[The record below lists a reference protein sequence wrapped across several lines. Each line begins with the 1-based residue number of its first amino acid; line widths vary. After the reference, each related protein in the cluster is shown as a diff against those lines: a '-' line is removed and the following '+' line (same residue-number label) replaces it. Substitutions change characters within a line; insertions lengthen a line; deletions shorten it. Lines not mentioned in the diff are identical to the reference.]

1 VPRPGAANEAKARKM
16 IHYPPWKLALYGLIL
31 VLGIVFA
38 IPSMFN
44 RDTVQS
50 WPAFMPKTQM
60 TLGLDLRGGSHLLL
74 EVDTAAVVRDR
85 EESLVDSIR
94 TALNG
99 AGIRYTGLGIADQAV
114 SVTISDP
121 ARQDEAARLIRDL
134 GTIVG
139 QGIMSAGTRDIAVDT
154 QSGGVIRVTLTDAA
168 IAERRKS
175 AVDQSLEI
183 VRRRIDETGVAEPTI
198 VRQGS
203 DRILIQLPGV
213 QDPARIKNLLGK
225 TAKLA
230 FRLVDTQW
238 VPGTPAPSGS
248 EILDGEDRSG
258 GNQPAKWAVKKRV
271 IVSGDMLVDAQ
282 PSFDQRNGE
291 PIVNFKFDSN
301 GARRFADVTKEN
313 VGRPFAI
320 VLDNKVIS
328 APVIR
333 EPILGGSGQIS
344 GSFTVQGANDLAV
357 LLRAGA
363 LPAPLTVLEERTVG
377 PDLGADSIHAAIVT
391 GLMGLALVAGFMV
404 LAYGGYGMIANVA
417 LIFNTA
423 LILAVLGVMGATLTL
438 PGIAG
443 LVLNM
448 GMAVDA
454 NVLINERIREETRN
468 GKGAFAALDAGF
480 DRAYATIID
489 SYVTHLIAVALLF
502 LFGSGPVRGFAITLG
517 IGVITTLFTAVSVV
531 RVIMVLYVR
540 RARPKQLAI

>member
-1 VPRPGAANEAKARKM
+1 M
-16 IHYPPWKLALYGLIL
+16 IHYPGWKLALYGLIL

-38 IPSMFN
+38 IPNLFS
-44 RDTVQS
+44 RDTVRA
-50 WPAFMPKTQM
+50 WPAYLPKTQM

-74 EVDTAAVVRDR
+74 EVDTAAVIKDR

-99 AGIRYTGLGIADQAV
+99 ASIRYTGLGIADQAV
-114 SVTISDP
+114 TVTITDP
-121 ARQDEAARLIRDL
+121 ARQDDASRLVRDL
-134 GTIVG
+134 GSVVG
-139 QGIMSAGTRDIAVDT
+139 QGVM
-154 QSGGVIRVTLTDAA
+154 SGGVRDILVTSEPAGVLRVTLTEAA

-198 VRQGS
+198 VRQGQ

-213 QDPARIKNLLGK
+213 QDPGRIKALLGK

-238 VPGTPAPSGS
+238 VPGTPAPAGS

-258 GNQPAKWAVKKRV
+258 GNQPVKQAVKKRV
-271 IVSGDMLVDAQ
+271 IVSGEMLVDAQ
-282 PSFDQRNGE
+282 PGFDSRNGE
-291 PIVNFKFDSN
+291 PVVNFKFDSN
-301 GARRFADVTKEN
+301 GARRFGDVTKEA
-313 VGRPFAI
+313 VGKPFAI

-344 GSFTVQGANDLAV
+344 GRFTVQGASDLSV

-377 PDLGADSIHAAIVT
+377 PDLGADSIHAAVVT
-391 GLMGLALVAGFMV
+391 GVFGLLLVATFMV

-423 LILAVLGVMGATLTL
+423 LILAVLGIMGATLTL

-454 NVLINERIREETRN
+454 NVLINERIREETRS

-480 DRAYATIID
+480 NRAYSTIID

-502 LFGSGPVRGFAITLG
+502 LFGSGPVRGFAVALG
-517 IGVITTLFTAVSVV
+517 IGVLTTLFTAVSVV

-540 RARPKQLAI
+540 RVRPKQLAI

>member
-1 VPRPGAANEAKARKM
+1 M
-16 IHYPPWKLALYGLIL
+16 IHYPNWKLALYGLVL
-31 VLGIVFA
+31 ALGIAFA
-38 IPSMFN
+38 IPNLFG
-44 RDTVQS
+44 RETVQS
-50 WPAFMPKTQM
+50 WPSFLPRTQM

-94 TALNG
+94 TALSG

-121 ARQDEAARLIRDL
+121 ARVEEAARLVREL
-134 GTIVG
+134 GTLVG
-139 QGIMSAGTRDIAVDT
+139 QGIMSAGVRDILVAEEE
-154 QSGGVIRVTLTDAA
+154 GGIIRVTLTDAA

-198 VRQGS
+198 VRQGT

-230 FRLVDTQW
+230 FRLVDGNWAQ
-238 VPGTPAPSGS
+238 GAPAPVGS
-248 EILDGEDRSG
+248 ELLEGEDRSAG
-258 GNQPAKWAVKKRV
+258 GQAVKVAVKKRV

-282 PSFDQRNGE
+282 PSFDQRTGE
-291 PIVNFKFDSN
+291 PIVSFKFDGN

-313 VGRPFAI
+313 VGKPFAI

-344 GSFTVQGANDLAV
+344 GNFTVQGAHDLAV

-377 PDLGADSIHAAIVT
+377 PDLGADSIRAAVIT
-391 GLMGLALVAGFMV
+391 GLLGLALVAAFMV
-404 LAYGGYGMIANVA
+404 LAYGWYGMIANLA
-417 LIFNTA
+417 LVFNTA
-423 LILAVLGVMGATLTL
+423 LILAVLGIVGATLTL

-468 GKGAFAALDAGF
+468 GKGAFAALAAGF
-480 DRAYATIID
+480 ERAYSTIID
-489 SYVTHLIAVALLF
+489 SYVTHLIAVVLLF
-502 LFGSGPVRGFAITLG
+502 YFGSGPVKGFAATLG
-517 IGVITTLFTAVSVV
+517 IGVLTTLFTAVSVV
-531 RVIMVLYVR
+531 RVIMVLHVR